1 MVDTTTTI
9 TIAGHVHQGE
19 RLYPSTERV
28 TVPTSVIEKQ
38 EQVYCVADASLREF
52 DVIEGDLL
60 IVEPKTHAETGELV
74 LAQFDDRVF
83 VGRWWAKHGRRD
95 LLGAD
100 SQTIIVRGATV
111 IGSINLIVRPQ

>member
-1 MVDTTTTI
+1 MADTTTTV

-28 TVPTSVIEKQ
+28 TVPTSLIEKQ
-38 EQVYCVADASLREF
+38 EHVYCVADASLREL

-60 IVEPKTHAETGELV
+60 IVQPKTHAETGELV

-100 SQTIIVRGATV
+100 GKTIIVRGATV
-111 IGSINLIVRPQ
+111 IGSINVIVRPQ